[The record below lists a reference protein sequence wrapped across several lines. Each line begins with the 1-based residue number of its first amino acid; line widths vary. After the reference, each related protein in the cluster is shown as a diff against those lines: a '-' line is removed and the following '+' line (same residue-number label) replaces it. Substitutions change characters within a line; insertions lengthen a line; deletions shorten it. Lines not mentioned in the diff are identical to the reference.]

1 MLNLDA
7 LAKQPPTPQPFNH
20 VEAVGLLPEAAREA
34 LARDFPDPGKTG
46 FFPVE
51 DLTYGPA
58 FAELLE
64 DVKSPEFSRIVGEKL
79 DRDLV
84 NRPQMIVAR
93 KWSALKDGRVHTDGQ
108 DKVAT
113 ALVYLNDDWNSDAGG
128 ALRFLAGPD
137 LDGPGTDPIPAR
149 YGGFAA
155 FARSDSSWH
164 GHKPFAGERR
174 VLQVFWLQDEEAA
187 ARKGKRH
194 RRNRWLK
201 ALWPFHGAAAATG
214 AVARE

>member
-1 MLNLDA
+1 MLRLDVLDA
-7 LAKQPPTPQPFNH
+7 QPATLSPFRH
-20 VEAVGLLPEAAREA
+20 LTADGVLGDADREA
-34 LARDFPDPGKTG
+34 LARDFPDPKKTG

-51 DLTYGPA
+51 GLSYGPA
-58 FAELLE
+58 FAKLLE
-64 DVKSPEFSRIVGEKL
+64 DVRSQAFSRAVGEKL
-79 DRDLV
+79 QRDLE
-84 NRPQMIVAR
+84 NRPQMIVVR
-93 KWSALKDGRVHTDGQ
+93 KWSAAKDGGVHTDGQ

-113 ALVYLNDDWNSDAGG
+113 ALVYLNDDWTADGG

-149 YGGFAA
+149 YGRFAA
-155 FARSDSSWH
+155 FARAEDSWH

-174 VLQVFWLQDEEAA
+174 VLQVFWLQDEAAA

-201 ALWPFHGAAAATG
+201 ALWPF
-214 AVARE
+214 

>member
-1 MLNLDA
+1 MLNLEVLATTPPTTKPFNHIEADSLLPETARDA
-7 LAKQPPTPQPFNH
+7 LAQ
-20 VEAVGLLPEAAREA
+20 
-34 LARDFPDPGKTG
+34 DFPDPGKTG

-51 DLTYGPA
+51 DLRFGPA
-58 FAELLE
+58 FAELLN
-64 DVKSPEFSRIVGEKL
+64 DVRSPEFSRIVGEKL
-79 DRDLV
+79 GRDLV
-84 NRPQMIVAR
+84 GRPQMIVAR
-93 KWSALKDGRVHTDGQ
+93 KWSAAKDGRPHTDGA

-113 ALVYLNDDWNSDAGG
+113 ALVYLNDDWNSEAGG
-128 ALRFLAGPD
+128 ALRFLEGPD

-174 VLQVFWLQDEEAA
+174 VLQVFWLQDEAAA
-187 ARKGKRH
+187 ARKDKRH

-201 ALWPFHGAAAATG
+201 ALWPF
-214 AVARE
+214 

>member
-1 MLNLDA
+1 MLNLAA
-7 LAKQPPTPQPFNH
+7 LEKNPPTPAPFNH
-20 VEAVGLLPEAAREA
+20 IQADGLLPEDRRGD

-51 DLTYGPA
+51 DLKFGPA
-58 FAELLE
+58 FAELLD
-64 DVKSPEFSRIVGEKL
+64 DVRSPAFSRIVGEKL

-93 KWSALKDGRVHTDGQ
+93 KWSAAKDGRVHTDGA

-113 ALVYLNDDWNSDAGG
+113 ALVYLNDDWDTAAGG
-128 ALRFLAGPD
+128 ALRFLEGPD
-137 LDGPGTDPIPAR
+137 LEGPGGEPIPAR

-174 VLQVFWLQDEEAA
+174 VLQVFWLQDADAA
-187 ARKGKRH
+187 ARKDRRH
-194 RRNRWLK
+194 RRNRFLK
-201 ALWPFHGAAAATG
+201 AIWPF
-214 AVARE
+214 

>member
-1 MLNLDA
+1 MLNLEA
-7 LAKQPPTPQPFNH
+7 LAKIPPSAAPFNH
-20 VEAVGLLPEAAREA
+20 IEAVGLLPEADRDA

-51 DLTYGPA
+51 DLKFGPA
-58 FAELLE
+58 FARLIE
-64 DVKSPEFSRIVGEKL
+64 DVRSPEFSRIVGEKL

-93 KWSALKDGRVHTDGQ
+93 KWSAAKDGRAHTDGP

-113 ALVYLNDDWNSDAGG
+113 ALVYLNDDWNADGGG
-128 ALRFLAGPD
+128 ALRFLESED

-174 VLQVFWLQDEEAA
+174 VLQVFWLKDEAA
-187 ARKGKRH
+187 AGRKTKRH

-201 ALWPFHGAAAATG
+201 ALWPF
-214 AVARE
+214 

>member
-1 MLNLDA
+1 MLDLSTLEKN
-7 LAKQPPTPQPFNH
+7 PPTTAPFNH
-20 VEAVGLLPEAAREA
+20 IQAVGLLPEDRRGD

-51 DLTYGPA
+51 DLSYGPA
-58 FAELLE
+58 FAELLD
-64 DVKSPEFSRIVGEKL
+64 DVRSPEFSRIVGDKL

-93 KWSALKDGRVHTDGQ
+93 KWSAAKDGRAHTDGP

-113 ALVYLNDDWNSDAGG
+113 ALVYLNDDWDTAAGG
-128 ALRFLAGPD
+128 ALRFLDGPD
-137 LDGPGTDPIPAR
+137 LDGPGGEPIPAR

-174 VLQVFWLQDEEAA
+174 VLQVFWLQDADAA
-187 ARKGKRH
+187 ARKNKRH
-194 RRNRWLK
+194 KHTRFWK
-201 ALWPFHGAAAATG
+201 AIWPF
-214 AVARE
+214 